1 MNLLSNTQ
9 SNYNSNPSDLAS
21 SLETVMSMDSHR
33 RKILVLGEMRELE
46 GFSQMLH
53 QEVGEKLGGLLKNH
67 PAPVQ
72 VFGIGEETKAL
83 IQGIKKNH
91 PQAECHF
98 SSQVDLAEPQVL
110 ALLEPNDIL
119 FVKGSRGVALD
130 RIVQKLKS
138 S

>member
-1 MNLLSNTQ
+1 
-9 SNYNSNPSDLAS
+9 
-21 SLETVMSMDSHR
+21 MDSHR

-53 QEVGEKLGGLLKNH
+53 QEVGEKLGELL
-67 PAPVQ
+67 
-72 VFGIGEETKAL
+72 
-83 IQGIKKNH
+83 KNH